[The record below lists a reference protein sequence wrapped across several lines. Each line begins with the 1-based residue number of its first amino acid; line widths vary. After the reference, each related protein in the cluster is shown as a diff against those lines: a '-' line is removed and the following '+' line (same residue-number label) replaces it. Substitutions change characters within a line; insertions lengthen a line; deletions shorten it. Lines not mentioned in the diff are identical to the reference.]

1 MTMKAGDIVKKFL
14 KVLIALFALF
24 LVTVIVYWF
33 NLDTKLV
40 RALEQPLMKHYD
52 SLPRD
57 HRL

>member
-1 MTMKAGDIVKKFL
+1 MKKFL

-24 LVTVIVYWF
+24 LVTVIIYWF

>member
-1 MTMKAGDIVKKFL
+1 MKAGDIMKTFL
-14 KVLIALFALF
+14 KVLTALFALF
-24 LVTVIVYWF
+24 IVTVIVYWF

-40 RALEQPLMKHYD
+40 KTLEQPLMKHYD

>member
-1 MTMKAGDIVKKFL
+1 MMKKFL

-24 LVTVIVYWF
+24 IVTVIVYWF

-40 RALEQPLMKHYD
+40 KTLEQPLMKHYD

>member
-1 MTMKAGDIVKKFL
+1 MTDMKILKRAAIFL
-14 KVLIALFALF
+14 LVLLASVLA
-24 LVTVIVYWF
+24 VYWF

-40 RALEQPLMKHYD
+40 KALEKPMMRHYD